1 MSQSPESVVLAFVNA
16 INRQDVDA
24 LMEMM
29 TPEHRFVDSLG
40 SMVEGREKMR
50 AGWRAYFDMVPDY
63 KIAVE
68 ETYRDGS
75 VVVMLGEAR
84 GTFAP
89 DGKMRAENR
98 WRTPAAF
105 RALWKKARWPNGGY
119 SQTMSRSGAVWRQGS
134 DVSAFR
140 E

>member
-1 MSQSPESVVLAFVNA
+1 MSQSPESVALAFVNA

-24 LMEMM
+24 LMELIS
-29 TPEHRFVDSLG
+29 PEHRFVDSLG
-40 SMVEGREKMR
+40 NMVEGREKMR

-68 ETYRDGS
+68 ETYREGS
-75 VVVMLGEAR
+75 AVVMLGEAR

-89 DGKMRAENR
+89 DGKMRTENR

-105 RALWKKARWPNGGY
+105 RALVEKSKVTEWRVFADNEPIRRFMAGGK
-119 SQTMSRSGAVWRQGS
+119 
-134 DVSAFR
+134 
-140 E
+140 

>member
-40 SMVEGREKMR
+40 SVVEGREKMR

-105 RALWKKARWPNGGY
+105 RALVEKGKVAERRVFADNEPIRRCMATGK
-119 SQTMSRSGAVWRQGS
+119 
-134 DVSAFR
+134 
-140 E
+140 

>member
-1 MSQSPESVVLAFVNA
+1 VNA
-16 INRQDVDA
+16 INRQDIDA

-40 SMVEGREKMR
+40 SVVEGREKMR

-98 WRTPAAF
+98 WKTPAAF
-105 RALWKKARWPNGGY
+105 RALVEKGKVAE
-119 SQTMSRSGAVWRQGS
+119 WRVFADNEPIRRCMATGK
-134 DVSAFR
+134 
-140 E
+140 

>member
-50 AGWRAYFDMVPDY
+50 AGWRAYLDMVPDY

-68 ETYRDGS
+68 ENYRDGS

-105 RALWKKARWPNGGY
+105 RALVEKGKVAE
-119 SQTMSRSGAVWRQGS
+119 WRVFADNEPIRRCMATGK
-134 DVSAFR
+134 
-140 E
+140 

>member
-24 LMEMM
+24 LMEMIA
-29 TPEHRFVDSLG
+29 PEHRFVDSLG

-105 RALWKKARWPNGGY
+105 RALVEKGKFNE
-119 SQTMSRSGAVWRQGS
+119 WRVFADNEPIRRCMATGK
-134 DVSAFR
+134 
-140 E
+140 

>member
-105 RALWKKARWPNGGY
+105 RALVEKGKVAE
-119 SQTMSRSGAVWRQGS
+119 WRVFADNEPIRRCMATGK
-134 DVSAFR
+134 
-140 E
+140 

>member
-105 RALWKKARWPNGGY
+105 RALVEKGKVNE
-119 SQTMSRSGAVWRQGS
+119 WRVFADNEPIRRCMATGK
-134 DVSAFR
+134 
-140 E
+140 

>member
-89 DGKMRAENR
+89 DGKMRAENL

-105 RALWKKARWPNGGY
+105 RALVEKGKVAE
-119 SQTMSRSGAVWRQGS
+119 WRVFADNEPIRRCMATGK
-134 DVSAFR
+134 
-140 E
+140 

>member
-24 LMEMM
+24 LMEMIA
-29 TPEHRFVDSLG
+29 PEHRFVDSLG
-40 SMVEGREKMR
+40 KMVEGREKMR
-50 AGWRAYFDMVPDY
+50 AGWRAYLDMVPDY
-63 KIAVE
+63 KVAVE

-75 VVVMLGEAR
+75 VVVILGEAR

-105 RALWKKARWPNGGY
+105 RVLVEKGKVAEWRVYADNEPIRRCMAGG
-119 SQTMSRSGAVWRQGS
+119 T
-134 DVSAFR
+134 
-140 E
+140 

>member
-40 SMVEGREKMR
+40 NMVEGREKMR
-50 AGWRAYFDMVPDY
+50 AGWRAYLDMVPDY

-105 RALWKKARWPNGGY
+105 RALVEKGKVAE
-119 SQTMSRSGAVWRQGS
+119 WRVFADNEPIRRCMATGS
-134 DVSAFR
+134 DVSACR